1 MQMVVS
7 IWAGLIVCCGW
18 EVKTSFPGTSG
29 RSLVSVSAVCEPGQ
43 PMNKELENEREKV
56 DCYSPFL
63 GGLVEGDFLLG
74 AGEPLDQFSSVL

>member
-1 MQMVVS
+1 
-7 IWAGLIVCCGW
+7 
-18 EVKTSFPGTSG
+18 
-29 RSLVSVSAVCEPGQ
+29 
-43 PMNKELENEREKV
+43 MNKELENEREKV